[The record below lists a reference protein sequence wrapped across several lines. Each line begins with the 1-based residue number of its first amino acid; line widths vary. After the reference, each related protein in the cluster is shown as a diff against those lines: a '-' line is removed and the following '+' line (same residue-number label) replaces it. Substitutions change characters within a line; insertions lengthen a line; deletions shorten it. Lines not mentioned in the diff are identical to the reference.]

1 MSPVTTNG
9 ASLHHKIGGCQL
21 PLKQVSVD
29 ILYEAYQY
37 AVHNNLPEDLLK
49 LLRDELL
56 SRGFQL

>member
-1 MSPVTTNG
+1 M
-9 ASLHHKIGGCQL
+9 HHKIGGCQL